1 MVSLWEAVC
10 GASTHLWEVHWFQVY
25 GDDVAV
31 LAGDALLSF
40 AFEHIARATK
50 GVPAERIV
58 RVLADLGTAVGSEGL
73 VAGQV
78 GPTHP
83 LPSPQQAIGGLM
95 SLVPL
100 VTDCGSGE

>member
-1 MVSLWEAVC
+1 MR
-10 GASTHLWEVHWFQVY
+10 EVRWFQVY

-78 GPTHP
+78 GPTPSH
-83 LPSPQQAIGGLM
+83 LPRQAGGGLM

-100 VTDCGSGE
+100 VADCGSGE